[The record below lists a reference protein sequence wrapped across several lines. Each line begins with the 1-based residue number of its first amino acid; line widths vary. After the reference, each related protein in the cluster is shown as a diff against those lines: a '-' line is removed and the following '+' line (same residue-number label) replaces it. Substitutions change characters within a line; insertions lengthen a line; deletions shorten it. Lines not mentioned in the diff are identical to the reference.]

1 MKLQDLLKDIELGK
15 VYTDK
20 DKPPFKVNEDHKGDL
35 FKMSQYSK
43 TIHNMIDDD
52 MDLPE
57 WVESKLTKASD
68 YLGSVKHYLEYEMK
82 RGEKFTEDKIS
93 EKVNQS
99 KVNQAFTRGVAAI
112 RKISRSLSD
121 DDNYAF
127 IQKLEKWLK

>member
-20 DKPPFKVNEDHKGDL
+20 DRKPFKVNE
-35 FKMSQYSK
+35 
-43 TIHNMIDDD
+43 
-52 MDLPE
+52 
-57 WVESKLTKASD
+57 KASYKQIGTNKND
-68 YLGSVKHYLEYEMK
+68 GYILHGKDIPVEE
-82 RGEKFTEDKIS
+82 G
-93 EKVNQS
+93 KVNQS

-112 RKISRSLSD
+112 RKISRKLND

>member
-20 DKPPFKVNEDHKGDL
+20 DKPPFKVNE
-35 FKMSQYSK
+35 
-43 TIHNMIDDD
+43 
-52 MDLPE
+52 
-57 WVESKLTKASD
+57 KASYKQIGTNKND
-68 YLGSVKHYLEYEMK
+68 GYILHGKDIPVEE
-82 RGEKFTEDKIS
+82 G
-93 EKVNQS
+93 KVNQS

-112 RKISRSLSD
+112 RKISRKLND